1 MDYPANT
8 LSPLDL
14 QAKALTELN
23 ETEDCRRQGLA
34 FLRDAIAEPK
44 YDGLF
49 AYHEARRDLF
59 LLAFL
64 RWRKF
69 DCRRAL
75 RSLVRFSRF
84 RTAHPAFF
92 TGNVHNLAL
101 FMDHGMIRILPK
113 RTPQGCAI
121 AVCDWALFNRDRF
134 TYEDEMRAVVQLALS
149 LISSVQTQ
157 VAGVVLIE
165 NLHGF
170 RMPPMAEVLKTM
182 ELVQGCLPLRLHRI
196 PIRLFLFRT
205 SQPEL

>member
-1 MDYPANT
+1 MLISNDINRHAQPSLVGGLGHCLMDYPANT

-113 RTPQGCAI
+113 RTPQG
-121 AVCDWALFNRDRF
+121 VPPDFR
-134 TYEDEMRAVVQLALS
+134 
-149 LISSVQTQ
+149 SV
-157 VAGVVLIE
+157 
-165 NLHGF
+165 HGY
-170 RMPPMAEVLKTM
+170 
-182 ELVQGCLPLRLHRI
+182 
-196 PIRLFLFRT
+196 
-205 SQPEL
+205 

>member
-1 MDYPANT
+1 MCLPT
-8 LSPLDL
+8 S
-14 QAKALTELN
+14 
-23 ETEDCRRQGLA
+23 
-34 FLRDAIAEPK
+34 
-44 YDGLF
+44 
-49 AYHEARRDLF
+49 EA
-59 LLAFL
+59 
-64 RWRKF
+64 
-69 DCRRAL
+69 C
-75 RSLVRFSRF
+75 
-84 RTAHPAFF
+84 TATDSAA
-92 TGNVHNLAL
+92 T
-101 FMDHGMIRILPK
+101 
-113 RTPQGCAI
+113 GCAI